1 MQKPIVTGLMAYG
14 MSGKIFHAPF
24 LSQHP
29 GFQFQ
34 GVLERHNKLAQAD
47 YPGITSY
54 DKPEQLLNSPE
65 IELIVINTPNNT
77 HFDYAKQAI
86 LAGKHVLIEKPA
98 ATSVKEAWEVFSL
111 GKTHGRKVMIYQN
124 RRYSSDFLATK
135 KVIESGKL
143 GQIIE
148 IHFRFDRYRYF
159 IGPKAFKE
167 TPVAGSGILFDL
179 GSHLIDQAVSLYG
192 SPISSHK
199 TIGKYRPAS
208 QVDDYASLHLQ
219 YPGPLNIFITVSM
232 LVADPQPGIVI
243 HGTKGSFIKS
253 FCDSQEEQLQD
264 GHMPNDPDF
273 GKEPPNMEGKLTL
286 VNESSEKTVEI
297 IASERGKYMD
307 LFEAVYQNI
316 RNDIPFP
323 VKEAEILI
331 QLELL
336 EKLPD

>member
-29 GFQFQ
+29 GFKLQ
-34 GVLERHNKLAQAD
+34 GVLERHHKLAQGD

-54 DKPEQLLNSPE
+54 DKAEELLNNPE
-65 IELIVINTPNNT
+65 LELIVINTPNNT
-77 HFDYAKQAI
+77 HFEYAKQAM
-86 LAGKHVLIEKPA
+86 LAGKDVLIEKPA
-98 ATSVKEAWEVFSL
+98 ATSVEEVEELFRL
-111 GKTHGRKVMIYQN
+111 GKLHSRKVMIYQN

-148 IHFRFDRYRYF
+148 IHFRFDRYRHF

-192 SPISSHK
+192 KPLSSHK
-199 TIGKYRPAS
+199 TLGKYRPGS
-208 QVDDYASLHLQ
+208 LVDDYASLHLQ

-232 LVADPQPGIVI
+232 LVADPQAGIVI
-243 HGTKGSFIKS
+243 HGTQGSFIKS
-253 FCDSQEEQLQD
+253 FCDTQEEQLQA
-264 GHMPNDPDF
+264 GQRPNDPDF
-273 GKEPPNMEGKLTL
+273 GKEPANMEGKLTRI
-286 VNESSEKTVEI
+286 NETGEKTIEMI
-297 IASERGKYMD
+297 PSEQGKYMD
-307 LFEAVYQNI
+307 LFEAVYQTI

-323 VKEAEILI
+323 VKENEILI

-336 EKLPD
+336 ERLPD